1 MDRVI
6 VNGKET
12 RPPRF
17 YDRLLEKADRS
28 TFEQVKITR
37 ENNGYRY
44 VDDVLSDGRRVRV
57 SDSSGMRLLVKEV
70 VKKAEISTLVRPLES
85 LIVKVNLYSIFD
97 SKLATYGKPWYE
109 LTDAAAIRAFADA
122 VADSSNPNNQYN
134 KHPEDFSLYVLGSF
148 DDQTAV
154 FKTCAPISLQT
165 ASALFASRNVDKHIE
180 HPFDFSK

>member
-85 LIVKVNLYSIFD
+85 HRES
-97 SKLATYGKPWYE
+97 
-109 LTDAAAIRAFADA
+109 
-122 VADSSNPNNQYN
+122 
-134 KHPEDFSLYVLGSF
+134 
-148 DDQTAV
+148 
-154 FKTCAPISLQT
+154 
-165 ASALFASRNVDKHIE
+165 
-180 HPFDFSK
+180 